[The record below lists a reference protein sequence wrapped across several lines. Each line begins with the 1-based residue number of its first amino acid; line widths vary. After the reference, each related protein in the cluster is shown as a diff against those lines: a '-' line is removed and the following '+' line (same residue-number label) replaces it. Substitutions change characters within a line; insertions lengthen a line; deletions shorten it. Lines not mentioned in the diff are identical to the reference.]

1 MAKRLVDHTD
11 EELLAELLRR
21 NKPSRAPNG
30 ASKDLIATVGIGK
43 DDHADILIF
52 KDGIEQLE
60 KIVGRRPL

>member
-21 NKPSRAPNG
+21 NKPSSAPNG
-30 ASKDLIATVGIGK
+30 ATKDLIATVDIGK
-43 DDHADILIF
+43 DDHADILIC
-52 KDGIEQLE
+52 KDSVEQLE